1 MVSNYMVSQA
11 LERLIKNV
19 HILQVKIESFP
30 NVLSKQLV
38 MDLKTLS
45 FRATSSSGSLVLLNV
60 GEQKTLEVLKS
71 SKDPVT
77 ANEVAATT
85 GRARAVE
92 SLYLNVLHRRG
103 VVLKER
109 QGRKAVFA
117 LKEEHRNGAV

>member
-11 LERLIKNV
+11 LERLIKKV
-19 HILQVKIESFP
+19 HMLQVRIDLLPS
-30 NVLSKQLV
+30 VLSKQFV

-45 FRATSSSGSLVLLNV
+45 FRATSSSGSTILVNV
-60 GEQKTLEVLKS
+60 GEQKTLEVLKGL
-71 SKDPVT
+71 KDPVT
-77 ANEVAATT
+77 AYEVAAMT

-117 LKEEHRNGAV
+117 LKEEQ

>member
-19 HILQVKIESFP
+19 HTLQVNIDLLP

-60 GEQKTLEVLKS
+60 GEQKTLEVLKGL
-71 SKDPVT
+71 KDPVT
-77 ANEVAATT
+77 AYEVAATT

>member
-19 HILQVKIESFP
+19 HMLQVNIDLLP
-30 NVLSKQLV
+30 NLLSKQLV

-60 GEQKTLEVLKS
+60 GEQKTLEVLKGL
-71 SKDPVT
+71 KDPVT
-77 ANEVAATT
+77 AYEVAATT

-117 LKEEHRNGAV
+117 LKDEHRNGTV

>member
-19 HILQVKIESFP
+19 HMLQVNIDLLP
-30 NVLSKQLV
+30 NVLSKQFV

-77 ANEVAATT
+77 AYEVAATT

-117 LKEEHRNGAV
+117 LKEEHRNGTV

>member
-19 HILQVKIESFP
+19 HALQVNIDLLP

-45 FRATSSSGSLVLLNV
+45 FRATSSSGSMVLLNV

-77 ANEVAATT
+77 AYEVAATT

-117 LKEEHRNGAV
+117 LKEEHRNGTV

>member
-1 MVSNYMVSQA
+1 MVSQA

-19 HILQVKIESFP
+19 HMLQVNIDLLP

-77 ANEVAATT
+77 AYEVAATT

-117 LKEEHRNGAV
+117 LKEEHRNGTV

>member
-11 LERLIKNV
+11 LERLIKKV
-19 HILQVKIESFP
+19 HTLQVNIDLLP

-45 FRATSSSGSLVLLNV
+45 FRATSSPGSLVLLNV

-77 ANEVAATT
+77 AYEVAATT

-103 VVLKER
+103 MVLKER

-117 LKEEHRNGAV
+117 LKEEQ